1 MKIVILI
8 LLVGLLWC
16 NVGFAASKSDLIRKC
31 AEYFYGVKLT
41 DEKFEKI
48 MSPSNLENNDEFIEQ
63 FVRCELMFKD
73 NPITMKEIFD

>member
-1 MKIVILI
+1 MKKIWWILI
-8 LLVGLLWC
+8 VGLLWC

>member
-1 MKIVILI
+1 MKKALLI

>member
-1 MKIVILI
+1 MKKAILI
-8 LLVGLLWC
+8 LLVGLFWC

>member
-1 MKIVILI
+1 MKKAILI

-16 NVGFAASKSDLIRKC
+16 NTSFAASKSDLIRKC

-63 FVRCELMFKD
+63 FARCEQMFKD

>member
-1 MKIVILI
+1 MKKAILVLI
-8 LLVGLLWC
+8 AGLVWC

>member
-1 MKIVILI
+1 MKKAIGILV
-8 LLVGLLWC
+8 LSLLWC

>member
-1 MKIVILI
+1 MKKAILI

-16 NVGFAASKSDLIRKC
+16 NTSFAASKSDLIRKC

-48 MSPSNLENNDEFIEQ
+48 MSPSNLENNDEFFNQ
-63 FVRCELMFKD
+63 KFPSLL
-73 NPITMKEIFD
+73 

>member
-1 MKIVILI
+1 MKKLLIIL
-8 LLVGLLWC
+8 VMVSWC
-16 NVGFAASKSDLIRKC
+16 SVGFAASKSDLIRKC

-73 NPITMKEIFD
+73 NPKTMKEIFD